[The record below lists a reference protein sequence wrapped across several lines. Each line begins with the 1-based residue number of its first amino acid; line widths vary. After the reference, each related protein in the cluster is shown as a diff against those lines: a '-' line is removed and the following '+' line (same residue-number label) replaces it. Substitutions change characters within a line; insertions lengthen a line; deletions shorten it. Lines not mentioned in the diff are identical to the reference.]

1 MKYIIKKKKL
11 SKVGIFFDATRKN
24 GGSFQM
30 SVNNLIT
37 LINNF
42 KKKKVKYII
51 FTNKRNIDLQ
61 NLNIKCQIIK
71 LSIFDFFFLIISN
84 TLFLKYLV
92 NKVDFISPFEK
103 KLMRNNIN
111 LVFYFSISWKI
122 LLLKKTYFIST
133 ILDVA
138 HYDFW
143 GKKKFK
149 EISLKVFLVREYLY
163 KKILPL
169 SFRIVTESEDL
180 KKKIQKL
187 YNLKSNN
194 IISIPNL
201 PSFLL
206 KKKINLKTVN
216 TKIKFQLFD
225 KFFFYPAQFW
235 EHKNHIVIIKAIKN
249 LMLKKKIIKFVF
261 CGIDKGYLKEI
272 KNKITEYKIAENI
285 TIIDYVKD
293 TELLQLYKL
302 CKALVMPSYF
312 GPTNIPPVEAWSLG
326 IPVIYSSLNRN
337 HGKDACLYFDVGSS
351 KQLSQAILKLDDNKN
366 RLIRNGKK
374 RFKDIKFDNIIGH
387 KSLTKDI
394 NFLLKNNNNR

>member
-30 SVNNLIT
+30 SVNNLIA

-42 KKKKVKYII
+42 KKKKIKYII
-51 FTNKRNIDLQ
+51 FSNKRNIELQ
-61 NLNIKCQIIK
+61 NLNIKYQVIK
-71 LSIFDFFFLIISN
+71 LSICDFFFLITSS

-92 NKVDFISPFEK
+92 NKFDFISPFEK
-103 KLMRNNIN
+103 KLIRNNII

-133 ILDVA
+133 LLDVA

-163 KKILPL
+163 KKILPM

-194 IISIPNL
+194 IIPIPNL
-201 PSFLL
+201 PSSFLL
-206 KKKINLKTVN
+206 KKK
-216 TKIKFQLFD
+216 
-225 KFFFYPAQFW
+225 
-235 EHKNHIVIIKAIKN
+235 
-249 LMLKKKIIKFVF
+249 KK
-261 CGIDKGYLKEI
+261 
-272 KNKITEYKIAENI
+272 
-285 TIIDYVKD
+285 
-293 TELLQLYKL
+293 
-302 CKALVMPSYF
+302 
-312 GPTNIPPVEAWSLG
+312 
-326 IPVIYSSLNRN
+326 
-337 HGKDACLYFDVGSS
+337 
-351 KQLSQAILKLDDNKN
+351 
-366 RLIRNGKK
+366 
-374 RFKDIKFDNIIGH
+374 FKD
-387 KSLTKDI
+387 
-394 NFLLKNNNNR
+394 R

>member
-71 LSIFDFFFLIISN
+71 LSIFDFFFFIISN

-180 KKKIQKL
+180 KKK
-187 YNLKSNN
+187 
-194 IISIPNL
+194 
-201 PSFLL
+201 
-206 KKKINLKTVN
+206 N
-216 TKIKFQLFD
+216 TKI
-225 KFFFYPAQFW
+225 
-235 EHKNHIVIIKAIKN
+235 I
-249 LMLKKKIIKFVF
+249 
-261 CGIDKGYLKEI
+261 
-272 KNKITEYKIAENI
+272 
-285 TIIDYVKD
+285 
-293 TELLQLYKL
+293 
-302 CKALVMPSYF
+302 
-312 GPTNIPPVEAWSLG
+312 
-326 IPVIYSSLNRN
+326 
-337 HGKDACLYFDVGSS
+337 
-351 KQLSQAILKLDDNKN
+351 
-366 RLIRNGKK
+366 
-374 RFKDIKFDNIIGH
+374 
-387 KSLTKDI
+387 
-394 NFLLKNNNNR
+394 

>member
-1 MKYIIKKKKL
+1 MKYIIKKKKF

-42 KKKKVKYII
+42 KKKKIKYII
-51 FTNKRNIDLQ
+51 FTNKRNIELQ
-61 NLNIKCQIIK
+61 NLNIKYQVIK
-71 LSIFDFFFLIISN
+71 LSICDFFFLITSN

-92 NKVDFISPFEK
+92 NKVNFISPFEK
-103 KLMRNNIN
+103 KLIRNNIN

-133 ILDVA
+133 LLDVA

-149 EISLKVFLVREYLY
+149 EISLKVFLAREYLY

-194 IISIPNL
+194 IIPIPNL

-206 KKKINLKTVN
+206 KKKINLKTIN

-225 KFFFYPAQFW
+225 KFYFYPSQFW

-285 TIIDYVKD
+285 RIIDYVND

-302 CKALVMPSYF
+302 CEALVMPSYF

-326 IPVIYSSLNRN
+326 IPVIYTSLNRN
-337 HGKDACLYFDVGSS
+337 HGKDACLYFDAGSS
-351 KQLSQAILKLDDNKN
+351 EQLSQAILKLDDNKN

-374 RFKDIKFDNIIGH
+374 RFKDIKFENITGH

-394 NFLLKNNNNR
+394 NFFLKNNNKR